1 MDFPFSEKKV
11 GGKLFLREF
20 KEDVNSQE
28 LIWHQ
33 DKEDRR
39 IKVVESNGW
48 KLQMDNELPVLLEE
62 GTIYNIPAYEF
73 HRVIKGKGILKVL
86 VEKNENNKSTT

>member
-20 KEDVNSQE
+20 KEDVASEE
-28 LIWHQ
+28 LVWHQ
-33 DKEDRR
+33 DREDRR
-39 IKVVESNGW
+39 VKVIESDGW
-48 KLQMDNELPVLLEE
+48 MLQMDNELPVLLKE

-73 HRVIKGKGILKVL
+73 HRVIKGKGTLKVL
-86 VEKNENNKSTT
+86 VEKNEVIT